1 MICTES
7 GPAAWAVESAQPEV
21 DGMTDPA
28 LALAVSL
35 GIGTLLGVERERRKG
50 EGPNRAA
57 AGVRTF
63 ALVGLLGGASWRV
76 GGAVT
81 TSVALGFIGLAA
93 VAGYARSHE
102 TDPGLTTEV
111 SLVIAFLLGALAQ
124 RETATA
130 AGLGVV
136 TAILLAGRERIHRLV
151 QDSLSERELHDG
163 LLFAACALVVLPLL
177 PDRSFGP
184 HGSLNP
190 AVIWRLVVIVMAIQ
204 AAGYVALRTIG
215 PRYGLLIV
223 GLLGGFVSSTATIGI
238 MGARATREPQLR
250 RGATAA
256 AVISSVATI
265 ILLAIVVGAANV
277 AVLQKLALPLA
288 LAGLAATGYAA
299 LFAVR
304 ATRMRADEEVERGRA
319 FNLRV
324 ALLLA
329 ITVTL
334 VMLVSSMLTAALG
347 RAGLILGT
355 ATAGL
360 ADSQSAAISAA
371 ALSSSGHVSTTG
383 AAVAILAALTSN
395 TFSKATLAAVIGN
408 RRYAGDVWPGLAL
421 ILAGAWGGWALTAI
435 A

>member
-1 MICTES
+1 MI
-7 GPAAWAVESAQPEV
+7 
-21 DGMTDPA
+21 DPT
-28 LALAVSL
+28 LALAASL

-50 EGPNRAA
+50 EGANRAA

-63 ALVGLLGGASWRV
+63 ALVGLMGGLSWRL

-81 TSVALGFIGLAA
+81 AAVALGFLGLAA
-93 VAGYARSHE
+93 VAGYTRSHE

-111 SLVIAFLLGALAQ
+111 ALVIAFLLGALAQ
-124 RETATA
+124 RQTAVA
-130 AGLGVV
+130 AGLAVL
-136 TAILLAGRERIHRLV
+136 TAIMLAGREQIHRV
-151 QDSLSERELHDG
+151 VRDSLSERELHDG
-163 LLFAACALVVLPLL
+163 LLFAACALIVLPLL

-204 AAGYVALRTIG
+204 AAGYVALRVIG
-215 PRYGLLIV
+215 PRYGLLVV

-238 MGARATREPQLR
+238 MGARAAREPRMR

-265 ILLAIVVGAANV
+265 ILLAIVVGAASV
-277 AVLQKLALPLA
+277 DVLRKLALPLI
-288 LAGLAATGYAA
+288 LAGLAAAAYAA
-299 LFAVR
+299 LFAIR
-304 ATRMRADEEVERGRA
+304 ATSIESDEEFERGRA

-324 ALLLA
+324 ALVLA
-329 ITVTL
+329 ITVAI
-334 VMLVSSMLTAALG
+334 VMLASSILTAALG
-347 RAGLILGT
+347 RAGLVLGT

-371 ALSSSGHVSTTG
+371 TLSSSGHISTTG

-395 TFSKATLAAVIGN
+395 TVSKAGVAAVLGK
-408 RRYAGDVWPGLAL
+408 RRYAANVWPGLAL
-421 ILAGAWGGWALTAI
+421 ILAGAWCGWALTGI
-435 A
+435 T